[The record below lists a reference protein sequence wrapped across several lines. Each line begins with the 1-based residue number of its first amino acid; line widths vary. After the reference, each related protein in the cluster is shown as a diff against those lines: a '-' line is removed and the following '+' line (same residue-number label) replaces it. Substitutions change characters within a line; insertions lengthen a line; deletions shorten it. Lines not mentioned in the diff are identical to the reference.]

1 MEGKKQ
7 SKQISFS
14 RSYIPIFSLAFFDSL
29 LESLLHSM
37 IQTLPPFETLKNCSV
52 GITVL
57 RSAIVEPLFQAQVG
71 HLKEEQG
78 DGKDMELH

>member
-1 MEGKKQ
+1 MEGKKR
-7 SKQISFS
+7 SKQFSFS
-14 RSYIPIFSLAFFDSL
+14 RSYIPILSLAFFDSL

-37 IQTLPPFETLKNCSV
+37 IQTLPLFETLKSCSV

-57 RSAIVEPLFQAQVG
+57 RSAIVEHLLQAQVG